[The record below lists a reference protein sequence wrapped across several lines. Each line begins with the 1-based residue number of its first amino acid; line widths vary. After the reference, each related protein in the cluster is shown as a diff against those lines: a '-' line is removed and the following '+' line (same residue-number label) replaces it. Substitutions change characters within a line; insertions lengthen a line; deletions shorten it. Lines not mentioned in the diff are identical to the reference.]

1 MPATF
6 DDARMM
12 PTRERQI
19 FFCHMWAPSDDA
31 QMMPTRKNAVY
42 IVKMN
47 RKFFSI
53 RQFLTPKITCGVL
66 LANSCMWGTFVNSAI
81 VACGVLLAKNGGFLL
96 LKFRKNVLAKIIHIF
111 SLKPCSGILT
121 AIND

>member
-1 MPATF
+1 MSYLFLPLEKGLGIIRMPATF

-12 PTRERQI
+12 PTRAHQI
-19 FFCHMWAPSDDA
+19 FFCYMWAPSDDA

-81 VACGVLLAKNGGFLL
+81 VVCGVLLVSKWWIFTLKIPEQGFSE
-96 LKFRKNVLAKIIHIF
+96 KI
-111 SLKPCSGILT
+111 
-121 AIND
+121 